1 MKDDPSAQVD
11 AADGKVTL
19 SAPREELILNFP
31 AVKVQLNFKMSEK
44 LELFVEPTM
53 QREILFYFPSS
64 SFSTGKMSFM
74 TNLKGVTEIK
84 LTVYDTNAENDNAV
98 ISEIRVPSEWNYNMY
113 VKFSFSK
120 GMEIAVSK

>member
-1 MKDDPSAQVD
+1 MILKDDPSAQVD

-31 AVKVQLNFKMSEK
+31 AVKVELNFKMSKK
-44 LELFVEPTM
+44 LELFVDILSTNAE
-53 QREILFYFPSS
+53 RNLILFPSL
-64 SFSTGKMSFM
+64 SFSPGKMSFM

-98 ISEIRVPSEWNYNMY
+98 ISEIRVPSE
-113 VKFSFSK
+113 
-120 GMEIAVSK
+120 

>member
-1 MKDDPSAQVD
+1 
-11 AADGKVTL
+11 
-19 SAPREELILNFP
+19 
-31 AVKVQLNFKMSEK
+31 
-44 LELFVEPTM
+44 
-53 QREILFYFPSS
+53 
-64 SFSTGKMSFM
+64 M

>member
-11 AADGKVTL
+11 AADGKITL

-31 AVKVQLNFKMSEK
+31 AVEVQLNFKKK

-53 QREILFYFPSS
+53 QREILFYFLSWAL
-64 SFSTGKMSFM
+64 STGKMSFM
-74 TNLKGVTEIK
+74 TNVKGVTEIK

-98 ISEIRVPSEWNYNMY
+98 ISEIRVPSKWKFNMF
-113 VKFSFSK
+113 VNFSFSNLI
-120 GMEIAVSK
+120 GMEISK

>member
-1 MKDDPSAQVD
+1 MY
-11 AADGKVTL
+11 
-19 SAPREELILNFP
+19 I
-31 AVKVQLNFKMSEK
+31 
-44 LELFVEPTM
+44 
-53 QREILFYFPSS
+53 
-64 SFSTGKMSFM
+64 M
-74 TNLKGVTEIK
+74 TNVKGVTEIK